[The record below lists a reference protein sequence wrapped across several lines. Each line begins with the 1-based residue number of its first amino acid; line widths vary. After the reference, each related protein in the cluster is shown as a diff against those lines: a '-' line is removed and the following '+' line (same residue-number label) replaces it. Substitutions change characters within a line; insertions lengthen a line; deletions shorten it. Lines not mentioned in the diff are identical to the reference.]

1 MGESEAPRGTLGT
14 VHNAALLLTLL
25 SEGPSHHALTDL
37 AERSGM
43 SLPTLH
49 RLLRSL
55 LAAELVEQDPGSSR
69 YGLGPQLP
77 RLAERYLTR
86 LPVTSAA
93 TPYLVDLRATT
104 GATVTLVMLAGTDAV
119 LADRLDG
126 EDVGGVHRDASRVR
140 PALETAA
147 GRLLLA
153 HADDTVW
160 QEALATTTGGPGAD
174 DREEWRAAEIV
185 RHVPAAPASRPEIA
199 TAIRAGNR
207 VAAALGLSGP
217 ASQLTDEAI
226 DQLYAPHLLRAAAST
241 SRALGHA

>member
-1 MGESEAPRGTLGT
+1 MSEREAPRGTLGT

-55 LAAELVEQDPGSSR
+55 VAAGLVEQDPASSR

-77 RLAERYLTR
+77 RLAERYLER

-104 GATVTLVMLAGTDAV
+104 GATVTLVTLAGTDAV

-126 EDVGGVHRDASRVR
+126 EDVGGVHRDGARVR
-140 PALETAA
+140 PALDSAA

-153 HADDTVW
+153 HADEEVWERAVAATVD
-160 QEALATTTGGPGAD
+160 GPGDD
-174 DREEWRAAEIV
+174 DREGWRTADLV
-185 RHVPAAPASRPEIA
+185 RHVPPSPAARPEIA
-199 TAIRAGNR
+199 TAVRSGER
-207 VAAALGLSGP
+207 VTAALALTGP
-217 ASQLTDEAI
+217 ASQLTPEAV
-226 DQLYAPHLLRAAAST
+226 DALHAPHLLRAAASI
-241 SRALGHA
+241 SRALGRA

>member
-1 MGESEAPRGTLGT
+1 MQEGETPRGTLGT

-55 LAAELVEQDPGSSR
+55 VAAGLVEQDPVSSR
-69 YGLGPQLP
+69 YGLGAQLP
-77 RLAERYLTR
+77 RLAERYLER
-86 LPVTSAA
+86 LPVTTAA
-93 TPYLVDLRATT
+93 TPYLVDLRSTT
-104 GATVTLVMLAGTDAV
+104 GATVTLVMLAGTDAL
-119 LADRLDG
+119 LADRIDG

-153 HADDTVW
+153 HADDDVW
-160 QEALATTTGGPGAD
+160 HRALATTAD
-174 DREEWRAAEIV
+174 GLGDGDRDGWRAAELV
-185 RHVPAAPASRPEIA
+185 RHVPPSPATRPEVA
-199 TAIRAGNR
+199 TAVR
-207 VAAALGLSGP
+207 VGDRVTAALALSGP
-217 ASQLTDEAI
+217 ASQVTDDAVE
-226 DQLYAPHLLRAAAST
+226 QLLGPHLLRAAASI
-241 SRALGHA
+241 SRALGRA